1 VYLENIIKN
10 YEKPARKLPINVS
23 GVVNTIYFIKNATNI
38 NKKGS

>member
-10 YEKPARKLPINVS
+10 YEKPAGKLPVNVY
-23 GVVNTIYFIKNATNI
+23 GVVNTIHFIKNATNI